1 MNEIG
6 LTILLT
12 TYAIL
17 TIIGI
22 VILIC
27 LCGSNDRLHNEIKP
41 IVFKA
46 KYPKLH
52 DVVKNGGYQPI
63 HDTLG
68 KYPPGYKPKVFEN
81 LMQHEQSLS
90 FVASVFNQEVGKIII
105 EPKEINV
112 IIVKD
117 VKTSYAGIIVGDN
130 DMINI
135 TKEQLSTIIKFL
147 S

>member
-1 MNEIG
+1 MDVSVIM
-6 LTILLT
+6 LLT
-12 TYAIL
+12 GYATLNIV
-17 TIIGI
+17 GI
-22 VILIC
+22 VVLIC
-27 LCGSNDRLHNEIKP
+27 LSISNDKLHSEIKP
-41 IVFKA
+41 IVHKA
-46 KYPKLH
+46 KYPNI
-52 DVVKNGGYQPI
+52 NGVYQPI
-63 HDTLG
+63 HDTCG
-68 KYPPGYKPKVFEN
+68 KHPPGYKPKVFEN
-81 LMQHEQSLS
+81 LMKHEQSLS
-90 FVASVFNQEVGKIII
+90 FVASIFNQEVGKIVI

>member
-12 TYAIL
+12 TYVIL

-22 VILIC
+22 VILIY
-27 LCGSNDRLHNEIKP
+27 LCGSNDRLHSEIKP

-46 KYPKLH
+46 KNPKLY
-52 DVVKNGGYQPI
+52 DVVKNGYQPI

-90 FVASVFNQEVGKIII
+90 FVASVFNQEVGKIVI

-117 VKTSYAGIIVGDN
+117 VKTSFAGIIVGDN